1 MDWVERNRDRL
12 RQVGMSQS
20 YTIQQNVIPGA
31 PPLES
36 ALMQAQEVMQKR
48 DQDLKIEELDTLIE
62 PCGR

>member
-20 YTIQQNVIPGA
+20 VTMQQTIPGA

-36 ALMQAQEVMQKR
+36 ALVTAQELMQKR
-48 DQDLKIEELDTLIE
+48 DEDLKLEELDTLLV
-62 PCGR
+62 PCGH